1 VRKLLFRDDAYQ
13 LPIYK
18 NEHKGVVLM
27 ENNYPIKILKER

>member
-13 LPIYK
+13 LPIHK

-27 ENNYPIKILKER
+27 KNHYPIKILKER